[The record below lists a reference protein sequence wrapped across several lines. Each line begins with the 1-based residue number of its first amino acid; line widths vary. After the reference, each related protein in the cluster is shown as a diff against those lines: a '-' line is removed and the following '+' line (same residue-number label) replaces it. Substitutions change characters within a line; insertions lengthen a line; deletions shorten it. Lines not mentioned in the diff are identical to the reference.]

1 MFAVKSTL
9 LLLFSLLCCSR
20 GVFPSSGS
28 WTSKSTWNK
37 PKSCWIRNKMP
48 IEITKTESTQS
59 HCNTTLILLT
69 LNNTSRHQT
78 PSPNLTQN
86 LSGKQYLFIISK
98 FLLKKRKENSRLCFF
113 STKSFIGLSFDTDGH
128 HGLRIETIQTEL
140 DQSLSLRFICQTWKD
155 TVDAHQVM
163 PDTIKDQVCMDW
175 VSKN

>member
-20 GVFPSSGS
+20 GVFPCSGS

-78 PSPNLTQN
+78 PSPNLTHN
-86 LSGKQYLFIISK
+86 LSGKQYLFIISE
-98 FLLKKRKENSRLCFF
+98 FLLKKKGRKTVF
-113 STKSFIGLSFDTDGH
+113 STKSFIGLSFDTDGR
-128 HGLRIETIQTEL
+128 HGLRLETIQTEL
-140 DQSLSLRFICQTWKD
+140 DQSLSLRMSNTKGHSWCSSNHARYDKRPCLYGLITL
-155 TVDAHQVM
+155 
-163 PDTIKDQVCMDW
+163 
-175 VSKN
+175 